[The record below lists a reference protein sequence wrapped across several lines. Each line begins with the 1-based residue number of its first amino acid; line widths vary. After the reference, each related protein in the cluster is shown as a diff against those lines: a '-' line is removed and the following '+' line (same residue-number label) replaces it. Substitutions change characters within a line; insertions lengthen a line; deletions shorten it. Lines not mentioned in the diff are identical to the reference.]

1 MSSKLEGGRDVFVE
15 ASHLIHIRQR
25 SLSYLTAAFRL
36 VQIDIALAL
45 TIEIPNGQIG

>member
-1 MSSKLEGGRDVFVE
+1 MFCKFLFRD
-15 ASHLIHIRQR
+15 LYIDIRLR
-25 SLSYLTAAFRL
+25 PLSYLTAAFRL